1 MPWTHAGDHHKKVE
15 RLDKKELNRSDP
27 NSLIIRMMK
36 LDAMSFGGG
45 GCHVQAGVENLC
57 NVIVG
62 NPEVSRPLGV
72 Q

>member
-45 GCHVQAGVENLC
+45 GMPRAGGSGKFV
-57 NVIVG
+57 
-62 NPEVSRPLGV
+62 
-72 Q
+72 